1 MDDPELPSRNPRR
14 RNTER
19 TTKIKPTSSSAAL
32 DRLDAELIDS
42 VRRRWEL
49 LTATAHQAG
58 PAKYASSPQPIGPK
72 ALHQLE
78 AISNDKLRRLCE
90 HVLRECNFGCHSVV
104 RPLRIGYLGPA
115 HSYSHLAALEKFGS
129 LVEFCPLT
137 TIAAVFADVHGKNL
151 DFGVVPLENSTDG
164 RVIDTLE
171 MLARVPVRISAEVP
185 LQIHH
190 CLLGTGGRE
199 SIRKVCSKPQALSQC
214 RGWLTEH
221 FPAVELVEMPSTA
234 AAAEAAQNNSSLA
247 AIASLQAAAQYGLR
261 IIAENIEDNKQ
272 NVTRFAVIGEESAAR
287 TGHDKTTVLF
297 ELPHEPGALADSLL
311 IFKRHRTNLTW
322 IESFPQPA
330 APQHYFF
337 LVELVGHE
345 RDLRIRKCVAALQ
358 KRAPRVTILGSYP
371 VGSNTPGTQA
381 SRPVQ

>member
-1 MDDPELPSRNPRR
+1 MDDPKSSSRKPPRQSV
-14 RNTER
+14 ER
-19 TTKIKPTSSSAAL
+19 KPKPKPLTSSAAL
-32 DRLDAELIDS
+32 DRLDAELIGL

-49 LTATAHQAG
+49 LTARAHQEG
-58 PAKYASSPQPIGPK
+58 PAKFAAASAPIGPTTQ
-72 ALHQLE
+72 HQLD
-78 AISNDKLRRLCE
+78 AIANDKLRRLSA
-90 HVLRECNFGCHSVV
+90 HILRECDHGCHAVV
-104 RPLRIGYLGPA
+104 SPLRIGYLGPA

-137 TIAAVFADVHGKNL
+137 TIAAVFADVHSRNL

-190 CLLGTGGRE
+190 CLLGKGGRE
-199 SIRKVCSKPQALSQC
+199 SIRKICSKPQALSQC

-221 FPAVELVEMPSTA
+221 FPAVEWVELPSTA

-247 AIASLQAAAQYGLR
+247 AIASLQAATQYGLR
-261 IIAENIEDNKQ
+261 ILAENIEDNKQ
-272 NVTRFAVIGEESAAR
+272 NVTRFAVIGEQSAAR

-371 VGSNTPGTQA
+371 VGSKTPGTA
-381 SRPVQ
+381 